1 MDAKYVLGTAFT
13 IALIGAA
20 GAYIYKTVKEVDHR
34 EKFLDAIASRRRA
47 RAPGPNEDKPNTP
60 TV

>member
-1 MDAKYVLGTAFT
+1 MLGTAFT

-20 GAYIYKTVKEVDHR
+20 GAYIYKTVKEVEQR
-34 EKFLDAIASRRRA
+34 EKIVDAIASRRRA
-47 RAPGPNEDKPNTP
+47 RAPGPNEEKPNTP

>member
-1 MDAKYVLGTAFT
+1 MDGKYILGTVFT
-13 IALIGAA
+13 VALIGAA

-47 RAPGPNEDKPNTP
+47 RAPGPDEDKPNTP